1 MPEYN
6 IRQPNMDRVLLS
18 LLMWFLLMTG
28 AFLTRLQSPYWVNMT
43 IMTVIF
49 PVIIWYLGNTSLIIS
64 MQPTAVMVAVLMAVL
79 FLIVITEGFKDVRGV
94 KVFSKQLRDSYENY
108 GKDIKTAWLPLV
120 MTMVSLLIGV
130 SFSYIMLR
138 GAVLDL
144 Y

>member
-94 KVFSKQLRDSYENY
+94 KVFSKQLRESYENY